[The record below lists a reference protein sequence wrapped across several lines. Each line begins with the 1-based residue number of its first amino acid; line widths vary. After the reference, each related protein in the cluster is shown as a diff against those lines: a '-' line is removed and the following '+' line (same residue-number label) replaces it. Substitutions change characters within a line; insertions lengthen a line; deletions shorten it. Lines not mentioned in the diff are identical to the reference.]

1 MIEGPS
7 NLIGKSKPT
16 AVALFK
22 AVRGFTFRSMRISAC
37 EMTAHTF
44 SSWGSDL
51 ELAAVYFF
59 ETKENLDEVHAGAG
73 SQPVVLTTL

>member
-7 NLIGKSKPT
+7 DLIGKSKPT

-22 AVRGFTFRSMRISAC
+22 AVSGY
-37 EMTAHTF
+37 TF

-59 ETKENLDEVHAGAG
+59 ETKENLNEVHAGAG

>member
-1 MIEGPS
+1 MNERPSDLLGKS
-7 NLIGKSKPT
+7 NLT

-22 AVRGFTFRSMRISAC
+22 AISGFTFRSMAISAC

-59 ETKENLDEVHAGAG
+59 ETKKNLNEVHAGAG